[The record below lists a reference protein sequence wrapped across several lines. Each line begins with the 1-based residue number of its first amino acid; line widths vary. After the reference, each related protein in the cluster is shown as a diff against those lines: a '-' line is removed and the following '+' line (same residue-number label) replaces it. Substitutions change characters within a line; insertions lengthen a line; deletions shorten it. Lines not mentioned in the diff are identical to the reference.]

1 MSEGRR
7 SGLPD
12 EDPSAASPELI
23 VEMRVGSHLYGT
35 DTPRSDLDI
44 KGVYLPAARDILL
57 QRVAP
62 SLLQAAAKA
71 PGQRNQAGD
80 QDCEY
85 YSLQRYLEF
94 LAEGQTGALDM
105 LFAPEGAMLRPPA
118 PLWYEIQAASGRLVT
133 RQAASFLRYSRQQA
147 AKFGI
152 KGSRVAAGRRAL
164 AVLSAAEARLGT
176 TARLEE
182 IADELAILV
191 QGAEHLGL
199 VDLPAPGGEAV
210 PHLEVCGRKISYRVS
225 IKTAREIVQ
234 KLVEEYGARALQA
247 ERNEGVDWKALSHA
261 VRVGREAV
269 ELLQTGR
276 IAFPLREAGHLKR
289 IKAGEIPYQLVAEEI
304 ESLLVEVETAAAG
317 SRLSPTPDRGLIE
330 ELVSRAYRQQIERG
344 P

>member
-7 SGLPD
+7 SGLPG
-12 EDPSAASPELI
+12 EDPSALSLELI
-23 VEMRVGSHLYGT
+23 VEMRVGSHLYST

-62 SLLQAAAKA
+62 SLLRSPAKA
-71 PGQRNQAGD
+71 AGQRNLPGD

-85 YSLQRYLEF
+85 YSLQRYLEL

-105 LFAPEGAMLRPPA
+105 LFAPESAMLRPPA
-118 PLWYEIQAASGRLVT
+118 PLWREIQAASDRLVT
-133 RQAASFLRYSRQQA
+133 RQAASFLRYCRQQA

-176 TARLEE
+176 VVRLED

-191 QGAEHLGL
+191 EGAEHLSL
-199 VDLPAPGGEAV
+199 VDLPTPGGDAV
-210 PHLEVCGRKISYRVS
+210 THLEVCGRKISYRVS

-234 KLVEEYGARALQA
+234 RLVEEYGARALQA

-261 VRVGREAV
+261 VRVGREAI
-269 ELLQTGR
+269 ELLQTAR
-276 IAFPLREAGHLKR
+276 ITFPLRAADHLKR
-289 IKAGEIPYQLVAEEI
+289 IKAGGIPYQGVAEEI
-304 ESLLVEVETAAAG
+304 EALLIEVESAAAV
-317 SRLSPTPDRGLIE
+317 SKLPLEPDRGFVE
-330 ELVSRAYRQQIERG
+330 ELVGRAYRHQVERKA
-344 P
+344 